1 MLMYAPYLTQAP
13 RRALPESCMC
23 SCFLSVL
30 ATTGTPGDGASPAQ
44 LYDEDS
50 ISFLSSNQPVCDQNE
65 FQLLENSSSK
75 QQTSLTRGLPLQ
87 SLRKL

>member
-1 MLMYAPYLTQAP
+1 MHAPYLTQAP
-13 RRALPESCMC
+13 RCALPESCMC

-30 ATTGTPGDGASPAQ
+30 ATRATPGGRASPAQ
-44 LYDEDS
+44 LYDEDN
-50 ISFLSSNQPVCDQNE
+50 ISFLSPNQPVCDQNE